1 MEYESMTGV
10 FGSVEWEGKRK
21 TDISGKERLGIHFLN
36 FVIDNTKCTQDVGM
50 ETQKLKVLKTR
61 NYIL

>member
-21 TDISGKERLGIHFLN
+21 IDISGKERLGIHFLN

-50 ETQKLKVLKTR
+50 ET
-61 NYIL
+61 